1 MSRKFLISIIFLGIL
16 LLGAAALFVQSQRPG
31 AGAAA
36 DRFQLVARGI
46 ARGED
51 QVLVPDLARRII
63 EDRRD
68 FVLVDLRPAGAFEA
82 EHIPGARSMT
92 LTEVLQPDTARS
104 MARGRTLILYDAGA
118 TEAAQAAALLR
129 VAGIDAQSLRG
140 GFDFWLRYTL
150 DPESELEGH
159 AEMPGPA
166 ERAAVACYFHGDY
179 LPTAGIP
186 VQPAVTAYTPPLSPV
201 QPSVAAPPAAAPAD
215 PLGLGLGLGVG
226 TVTPTAP
233 AAPAPAADPLG
244 LGLGLGLGV
253 GTVAPPAAP
262 AAPASGADPLGLGLG
277 LGVGVG
283 VTPPAAAPA
292 EAPAAA
298 APPARRPGLRVGEGC

>member
-1 MSRKFLISIIFLGIL
+1 MSRKFLISIIVLGIL
-16 LLGAAALFVQSQRPG
+16 LLGSAALFVQSQRPG
-31 AGAAA
+31 VGATA
-36 DRFQLVARGI
+36 DRFQLVARSI

-51 QVLVPDLARRII
+51 QVQVPDLARRII

-68 FVLVDLRPAGAFEA
+68 FVLIDLRSASAFEA

-104 MARGRTLILYDAGA
+104 IARGRTLILYDAGA

-129 VAGIDAQSLRG
+129 VAGVDAQSLRG
-140 GFDFWLRYTL
+140 GFKVWLRYTL
-150 DPESELEGH
+150 DPESELEDH
-159 AEMPGPA
+159 ADMPGPA

-201 QPSVAAPPAAAPAD
+201 PPSLAAPAAAPAD

-226 TVTPTAP
+226 TVTPAAP

-244 LGLGLGLGV
+244 LGLGLGV
-253 GTVAPPAAP
+253 GTVAPPAVP
-262 AAPASGADPLGLGLG
+262 AAPAAGADPLGLGLG
-277 LGVGVG
+277 LGVGAG
-283 VTPPAAAPA
+283 VTPPAAVPA
-292 EAPAAA
+292 EAPAPA

>member
-1 MSRKFLISIIFLGIL
+1 MSRKFLISMIILGIL

-51 QVLVPDLARRII
+51 QVQVPDLARRII

-68 FVLVDLRPAGAFEA
+68 FVLIDLRPAGAFEA

-104 MARGRTLILYDAGA
+104 IARGRTLILYDAGA

-140 GFDFWLRYTL
+140 GFNFWLRYTL

-186 VQPAVTAYTPPLSPV
+186 VQPAVTAYTPPVSPV
-201 QPSVAAPPAAAPAD
+201 QPSAPAAAAPAD

-226 TVTPTAP
+226 TVTPAVP
-233 AAPAPAADPLG
+233 AAPAPAADP

-262 AAPASGADPLGLGLG
+262 AAPAAGADPLGLGLG

-292 EAPAAA
+292 EAPAPV